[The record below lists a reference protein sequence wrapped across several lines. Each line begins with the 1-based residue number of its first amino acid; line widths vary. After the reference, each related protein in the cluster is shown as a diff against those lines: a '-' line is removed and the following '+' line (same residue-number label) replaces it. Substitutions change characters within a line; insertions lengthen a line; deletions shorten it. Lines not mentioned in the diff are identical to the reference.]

1 MLPKVLEVQKIRP
14 AAPENQIIRPIGF
27 SRDEARMLAWVMCG
41 RGRIA
46 LHMRAVME
54 DLPRAS
60 YVGKT
65 ASGIAE

>member
-1 MLPKVLEVQKIRP
+1 MPSSCFEVQP
-14 AAPENQIIRPIGF
+14 AASENRPIGF